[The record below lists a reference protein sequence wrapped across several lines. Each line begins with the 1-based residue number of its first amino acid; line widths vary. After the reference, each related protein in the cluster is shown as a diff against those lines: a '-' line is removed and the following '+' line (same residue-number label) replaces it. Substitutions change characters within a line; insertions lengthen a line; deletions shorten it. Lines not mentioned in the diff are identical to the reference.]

1 MLVRRRTLES
11 GSVRKSQIATLPLN
25 QPILLEPRQKS
36 RHRLSR
42 SPNDLSDFLMS
53 QGELRIGLIMEQAI
67 TLAPIEKKCR
77 KFFWLADRECPITRT
92 PAIAEQ

>member
-1 MLVRRRTLES
+1 
-11 GSVRKSQIATLPLN
+11 
-25 QPILLEPRQKS
+25 
-36 RHRLSR
+36 
-42 SPNDLSDFLMS
+42 MS